1 MKEISFKKVLIVLV
15 VLIIAYIAIDALLNW
30 EEAKSAFNQG
40 YNDMNT
46 INEQRSK
53 EHLK

>member
-15 VLIIAYIAIDALLNW
+15 VLILGYLAIDIILNW
-30 EEAKSAFNQG
+30 DRAVEGFNQG
-40 YNDMNT
+40 FNDMNT

-53 EHLK
+53 EH